1 LQAADLRQ
9 NVGKVIQEETRM
21 TEANVW
27 WVLVGLAVVVELFT
41 GSFYLLMVAFGLA
54 GAAGAASLGAGMTA
68 QLIVAAVVGGGLV
81 GLLTY
86 LRRKRVDS
94 PSARSMRSVN
104 LDVGET
110 VQVAHWNPDGT
121 ADVRYRGANW
131 TAVAHNQDQ
140 PSPGPHRVTELV
152 GSRLVLEKI

>member
-1 LQAADLRQ
+1 
-9 NVGKVIQEETRM
+9 M

-41 GSFYLLMVAFGLA
+41 GSFYLLMVALGLA
-54 GAAGAASLGAGMTA
+54 GAAVAALLGAGMTT
-68 QLIVAAVVGGGLV
+68 QLILAAAVGGGLV

-86 LRRKRVDS
+86 LRRKRADS

-110 VQVAHWNPDGT
+110 VQVSQWNPDGT

-131 TAVAHNQDQ
+131 TAVAQNQDQ